1 MVLDDL
7 DTKYVRED
15 KLLTSCNASL
25 GWTAKDADMCFYV
38 PIERWTWREG
48 LGSKLHNLSQVGVS
62 FKFQWKENSTKIL
75 AGPYQNILNALFQVQ
90 PNFSSPVNKK
100 IVWFL
105 LISLGG
111 QP

>member
-38 PIERWTWREG
+38 PIER
-48 LGSKLHNLSQVGVS
+48 
-62 FKFQWKENSTKIL
+62 
-75 AGPYQNILNALFQVQ
+75 
-90 PNFSSPVNKK
+90 
-100 IVWFL
+100 
-105 LISLGG
+105 
-111 QP
+111 